1 MPAGPLGRCEFRHP
15 GIRHPEGRG
24 QGVGRAR
31 HFAWSVGRRG
41 RGRCVTRYR
50 WLVAWLHGW
59 RATGALYGTVAGL
72 GLQSCRCPWVLVR
85 PPSRPA
91 CFVQGAARAG

>member
-1 MPAGPLGRCEFRHP
+1 MAAASSD
-15 GIRHPEGRG
+15 IRYPEGRG

-41 RGRCVTRYR
+41 QGRCVTRYR
-50 WLVAWLHGW
+50 WLVAWLARDQRTLRNGG
-59 RATGALYGTVAGL
+59 RL
-72 GLQSCRCPWVLVR
+72 GLAVVPLPCMPWVLVR
-85 PPSRPA
+85 PSSRPA